1 MNTSTIEL
9 LAFGLAVVIVGAFI
23 LLRLVREL
31 APADM
36 RSWLL
41 AIGLGAG
48 VITFGLKIAVIVTLS
63 TFPELTIES
72 LPKRVY
78 VRNQSDD
85 VAYQNA
91 ALDNERVNTNY
102 KWEALPATAPY
113 PIDNPTTPEKV
124 VLGKKLFFDTS
135 LSADESLSC
144 ASCHELS
151 LIKGGADGLSHSVGI
166 YGQQGKRNVPTVLN
180 AAFQRV
186 LFWDG
191 RVSSLEEQ
199 AKGPLTNPVEM
210 GMPSLNSVEERVKS
224 NSSYQQQFANA
235 FPNNPAISIDNIVKA
250 IAAYERTLITPISPY
265 DRFIG
270 GDSSVLTKIQLEGMA
285 LFEST
290 GCVNCHSGPNF
301 SSASIYGE
309 NAAYRTFPTFLNSDY
324 SQRYQFTED
333 VGVENGNFNSARG
346 VWRIPSLRNVARTAP
361 YFHNGSVDSL
371 DEAVRIMA
379 SVQLNKA
386 LSNNPVDD
394 KSIHWLSDERQL
406 LTIENQALSN
416 DEVAAIVA
424 FLESL
429 NGELPTQ

>member
-1 MNTSTIEL
+1 MNTSVIEL
-9 LAFGLAVVIVGAFI
+9 LAFGLFVVIAGVFMLI
-23 LLRLVREL
+23 SLVREL
-31 APADM
+31 APMD
-36 RSWLL
+36 RRRWLL

-48 VITFGLKIAVIVTLS
+48 VITFGLKIAMIVTLS
-63 TFPELTIES
+63 TFPEFTIEL
-72 LPKRVY
+72 LPKQVY
-78 VRNQSDD
+78 VRKLSDD
-85 VAYQNA
+85 VAYQHT
-91 ALDNERVNTNY
+91 ALDNETVKKNY
-102 KWEALPATAPY
+102 IWEALPATAPY

-124 VLGKKLFFDTS
+124 ALGKKLFFDNT

-151 LIKGGADGLSHSVGI
+151 SIKGGADGLSQAIGI

-224 NSSYQQQFANA
+224 NAGYQQEFANA
-235 FPNNPAISIDNIVKA
+235 FPGSPVISIDNIVKA
-250 IAAYERTLITPISPY
+250 IAAYERTLITPMSPY

-270 GDSSVLTKIQLEGMA
+270 GDSSALTKIQLEGMA

-301 SSASIYGE
+301 SGASVYGE
-309 NAAYRTFPTFLNSDY
+309 NAAYRAFPAFLNSDY

-333 VGVENGNFNSARG
+333 VGVVNGNSKSLRG
-346 VWRIPSLRNVARTAP
+346 VWRIPFLRNVARTAP
-361 YFHNGSVDSL
+361 YFH
-371 DEAVRIMA
+371 
-379 SVQLNKA
+379 
-386 LSNNPVDD
+386 
-394 KSIHWLSDERQL
+394 
-406 LTIENQALSN
+406 
-416 DEVAAIVA
+416 
-424 FLESL
+424 
-429 NGELPTQ
+429 